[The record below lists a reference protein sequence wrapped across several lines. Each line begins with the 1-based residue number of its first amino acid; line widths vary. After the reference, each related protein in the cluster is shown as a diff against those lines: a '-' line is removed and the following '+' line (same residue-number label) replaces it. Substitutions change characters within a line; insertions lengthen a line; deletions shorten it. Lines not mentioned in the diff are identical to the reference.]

1 MSAHIQVAVFIAE
14 GSYAYVSFG
23 RFEYFLLAE
32 ACNVDQTNLTL
43 LSFLSPEDIPHRP
56 FSLAEED

>member
-1 MSAHIQVAVFIAE
+1 MSAHSQEAVLVAE
-14 GSYAYVSFG
+14 GSYIYVSFG

-43 LSFLSPEDIPHRP
+43 FSCLSSEDIPHRL